1 VDSSSGSPDTAS
13 IQSPISNP
21 EETGLGGQEEE
32 QPSQDRMK
40 RDPNEPD
47 SKKRKE
53 VLKEGS
59 KPLDPADK

>member
-1 VDSSSGSPDTAS
+1 
-13 IQSPISNP
+13 
-21 EETGLGGQEEE
+21 
-32 QPSQDRMK
+32 MK